1 MIKALAFDV
10 YGTLVDP
17 LGLEEVFNGG
27 AHVGLAA
34 EILSFWRFK
43 QLEYTWRRSLME
55 RYVDFDTVV
64 LQALQITL
72 EHFDVKDSELESS
85 LISRFRSLPAF
96 PEVLLAF
103 ETLASSSG
111 LELVAFSNGTSASLN
126 LLLREAGLGSY
137 LKKVITVEEV
147 RRYKPSPQTYRHLCQ
162 DLSLPPNEVALVSA
176 NHWDVS
182 GARAASLEAFWID
195 RSTGALYDHW
205 AERPT
210 KVFTNLLELATY
222 IQQGP

>member
-1 MIKALAFDV
+1 MIRALAFDV

-17 LGLEEVFNGG
+17 LGLKDVFN
-27 AHVGLAA
+27 ANPHQDLAA
-34 EILSFWRFK
+34 EILRFWRWQ

-64 LQALQITL
+64 LQALQITF
-72 EHFDVKDSELESS
+72 EHFEIKDVELESR
-85 LISRFRSLPAF
+85 LISRFNSLPAF

-103 ETLASSSG
+103 ENLATSAG
-111 LELVAFSNGTSASLN
+111 LDLVAFSNGTSTSLEP
-126 LLLREAGLGSY
+126 LLANAGLRPY
-137 LKKVITVEEV
+137 IKKVVTVEGV
-147 RRYKPSPQTYRHLCQ
+147 GSYKPSPLTYRHLCQ
-162 DLSLPPNEVALVSA
+162 ELFLSPNEVALVSA

-210 KVFTNLLELATY
+210 KVFADLLELAAY
-222 IQQGP
+222 FGNMH